1 MGSASDIQIK
11 EIIHQRSVPDYQ
23 QIYQQITKKN
33 TAFAPQEGVPW
44 GPGDGTETLHPGS
57 SGLALRNS
65 LVGHAELPS
74 TVQM

>member
-33 TAFAPQEGVPW
+33 TAFAPPRGGAMGPW
-44 GPGDGTETLHPGS
+44 
-57 SGLALRNS
+57 
-65 LVGHAELPS
+65 
-74 TVQM
+74 